1 MKLSTQEEYG
11 LRLLL
16 QLAREG
22 EAASLTIAE
31 LSRREGISSPNVA
44 KIMRVL
50 RRCGLVKSL
59 RGQAGGYTIARPGEA
74 MSVGEVLSALGGRLY
89 DAGFCDSHAGA
100 GSSCAHLSDCS
111 IRPVLR
117 QVQNVLDDVLGRL
130 TLASLLGSERAVSGL
145 AVTRHRRIPLALT
158 GS

>member
-22 EAASLTIAE
+22 VAASLTIGE

-50 RRCGLVKSL
+50 RRGGLVKSL
-59 RGQAGGYTIARPGEA
+59 RGQAGGYTIARPAEA
-74 MSVGEVLSALGGRLY
+74 ISVGEALTILGGRLF

-100 GSSCAHLSDCS
+100 GASCAHLSDCS

-130 TLASLLGSERAVSGL
+130 TLASLLGSEREVSGL
-145 AVTRHRRIPLALT
+145 AVSQPRRIPLALV